1 MWKKILQI
9 WNAVFDWF
17 GNGKKLI
24 VAALFLLAG
33 MIGQSFSQKTLAQ
46 IPFILMA
53 AAVMCVV
60 NALFSKIASYNINI
74 LLYLLINV
82 AATEIGLSLTSYNIL
97 GSDTEIDS
105 MTMMLI
111 WGICI
116 LAVWILQTLLIRI
129 PEWPRRIALAAG
141 ETVLSAV
148 AVCVA
153 FVVPILLSVL
163 FS

>member
-1 MWKKILQI
+1 
-9 WNAVFDWF
+9 
-17 GNGKKLI
+17 
-24 VAALFLLAG
+24 
-33 MIGQSFSQKTLAQ
+33 
-46 IPFILMA
+46 MA